1 MKRPIEPRDIAQCL
15 DCVSSNLRMTTRAI
29 TQVYDVIMQSSG
41 LRGTQ
46 FTLMAMIFGMGPAT
60 ITSLAEA
67 LIIDRTT
74 LTRNLKPLYKQK
86 LIHIY
91 EGEDRRT
98 REVVVTSK
106 GREVIA
112 KALPLW
118 EKAQAHILK
127 SFGDQRWKDLSGE
140 LKGLISVS
148 RLS

>member
-1 MKRPIEPRDIAQCL
+1 MKPSISPKDIAQCR
-15 DCVSSNLRMTTRAI
+15 DCVSTNLRMTTRAI
-29 TQVYDVIMQSSG
+29 TQVYDEIMQSSG

-46 FTLMAMIFGMGPAT
+46 FTLMAMVFGMGPVT
-60 ITSLAEA
+60 ITGLAEA

-74 LTRNLKPLYKQK
+74 LTRNLKPLSRQK

-98 REVVVTSK
+98 REVVVTNK

-140 LKGLISVS
+140 LKGLISAS
-148 RLS
+148 HIK